1 MKENNNTIN
10 EGIDE
15 RLMAA
20 QKAGEL
26 REEKKKA
33 GEEGGVETSNQYR
46 NQEPEEQGDLRQ
58 SKLAALKEKANIKKK
73 LKEKVN
79 ESVINPAKM
88 ATANGLR
95 WAWLTLIPSWGLSII
110 YINMHVFLRFVLP
123 DLFCKLGE
131 EWIPKQ
137 VKALTGEG
145 SDGVE
150 KGIGILE
157 IIALVAI
164 DLILL
169 FFIILVVAFLV
180 ILADIIA
187 NPIETAWSFA
197 WDWVGN
203 VFKSLLN

>member
-1 MKENNNTIN
+1 MKENNYTID

-20 QKAGEL
+20 QRAGEL

-33 GEEGGVETSNQYR
+33 GEEGDGGIDNEKR
-46 NQEPEEQGDLRQ
+46 NQEPEEQGDIRQ
-58 SKLAALKEKANIKKK
+58 SKLAALKEKANIKRR

-131 EWIPKQ
+131 EWVPKQ
-137 VKALTGEG
+137 AKALTGEAG
-145 SDGVE
+145 GLAG

-157 IIALVAI
+157 IIALVII

-169 FFIILVVAFLV
+169 ILLLIILTIIVWISESLV
-180 ILADIIA
+180 FKILATGEKVWGWISIW
-187 NPIETAWSFA
+187 N
-197 WDWVGN
+197 
-203 VFKSLLN
+203 

>member
-1 MKENNNTIN
+1 MKENNYTID

-20 QKAGEL
+20 QRAGEL

-33 GEEGGVETSNQYR
+33 GEEGDGGIDNEKR
-46 NQEPEEQGDLRQ
+46 NQEPEEQGDIRQ
-58 SKLAALKEKANIKKK
+58 SKLAALKEKANIKRR

-131 EWIPKQ
+131 EWVPKQ
-137 VKALTGEG
+137 AKALTGEAG
-145 SDGVE
+145 GLAG

-157 IIALVAI
+157 IIALVII

-169 FFIILVVAFLV
+169 ILLLIILTIIVWISESLV
-180 ILADIIA
+180 LKILATG
-187 NPIETAWSFA
+187 EKVWEWLSV
-197 WDWVGN
+197 WD
-203 VFKSLLN
+203 

>member
-1 MKENNNTIN
+1 MKENNYTID

-20 QKAGEL
+20 QRAGEL

-33 GEEGGVETSNQYR
+33 GEEGDGGIDNEKR
-46 NQEPEEQGDLRQ
+46 NQEPEEQGDIRQ
-58 SKLAALKEKANIKKK
+58 SKLAALKEKANIKRR

-131 EWIPKQ
+131 EWVPKQ
-137 VKALTGEG
+137 AKALTGEAG
-145 SDGVE
+145 GLAG

-157 IIALVAI
+157 IIALVII

-169 FFIILVVAFLV
+169 ILLLIILTIIVWISESLV
-180 ILADIIA
+180 LKILDTGVKVW
-187 NPIETAWSFA
+187 EWLSV
-197 WDWVGN
+197 WD
-203 VFKSLLN
+203 